1 MTKYTELKAIRQLS
15 KRGDSNSVV
24 DLVENPN
31 TNELL
36 VRKIIFGID
45 QPLYQGI
52 FTREVRALS
61 KLNTCDN
68 IVKIIGHRNLTY
80 TNHTTNEKQ
89 KVGCIV
95 LEFISGETLANTD
108 ILDLTTKEKFKIV
121 KQLLSAIEIAHFNGI
136 IHRDIN
142 PNNIMIDDNGDVK
155 VIDFGICKIK
165 EMVNNSTVYNM
176 GTNMYSAPEVHMHSQ
191 NATEQSDL
199 YSIGAVLYFLFT
211 GELPPNVCNF
221 QTTIDRISGIDIEL
235 KPIIKKLVE
244 VDPINRYKDVSELK
258 NDLSNIFTRFL
269 DVKYRVAISMD
280 SFKFSKLKNI
290 NLIPSSATI
299 SDINIFLPKNF
310 VDLYIN
316 QDNNYEFLG
325 ANYSLMCSYNSA
337 TNIFEVL
344 DIKKI
349 VPLERE
355 KKKKK
360 FCEVS
365 AKLDFVNPRFIHK
378 LSRNDNLEIKNI
390 VDDYSQKYRS
400 KHNVDAVYQSKYGAW
415 RNLLTIT
422 KKSVEDSAIRYA
434 YDSYDIKNNICSFH
448 LKDGVFLGDI
458 VFSKESKF
466 SLEKETRGQKRLFY
480 IGEYEEDIFENDKVI
495 LKVRFNKRPTNLPKS
510 GTICIDY
517 KENIVNIDR
526 QLSALDNIEREDYS
540 CQHNLKEIFAGV
552 TPPKVSVLSGN
563 IKYFNTTL
571 DASQRKAVEKALNS
585 DSLAIIQGPPG
596 TGKTNVIIEIIR
608 QILLLNSQYP
618 DFPEKK
624 ILLVSQSHPAV
635 DKMLDDLIKQSERKP
650 NLIRV
655 GRDEKLNNEIREDYG
670 LNYVKEN
677 WIGKVRKNC
686 ETLAESYFK
695 ELDISSQEFD
705 EYYEEYEKQYIANAE
720 KESINTELLNSFQ
733 AKTNTPSKNRIR
745 KILEVQKQWTEQI
758 QRCDEAEL
766 YVIKNTTIIAGTCT
780 GFISNKIIRD
790 VEFDYVIVD
799 EAAKATYPELAV
811 SFSKAE
817 KIILVGDHKQ
827 LPPVLDEDIIKS
839 NKETIRPDDFKEGL
853 FEKLYNNFPEENK
866 QRLITQYRMHPVIG
880 TLISKVFYEN
890 EIQNGVKAEGR
901 NTGISGYEETAIE
914 WISTSN
920 LSAKKRFESKVGS
933 QPNYTFKNNAE
944 LNIIKNKLKELD
956 GNATRTIKVGVIT
969 AYRAQKFAL
978 KEMINQNNFV
988 NLQIDVDTV
997 DAFQGGQKEIIIYST
1012 VRSSDSA
1019 MSIGFLKSEARL
1031 NVSLSRAQSLL
1042 IIVGDLVFLNNPR
1055 IKDNK
1060 FPEIIEYIQ
1069 ENQGC
1074 KITCAGDE

>member
-95 LEFISGETLANTD
+95 LKFISGETLANTD

-211 GELPPNVCNF
+211 GEQPPNVCDF

-244 VDPINRYKDVSELK
+244 VDPTDRYKDISELK

-290 NLIPSSATI
+290 NLIPNNATI
-299 SDINIFLPKNF
+299 SDINILLPKNF

-316 QDNNYEFLG
+316 QDNYYEFLG
-325 ANYSLMCSYNSA
+325 ANYSLICSYNSS

-355 KKKKK
+355 KKKKR

-365 AKLDFVNPRFIHK
+365 AKLDFVDPRFIHK

-390 VDDYSQKYRS
+390 VDDYCQKYRS

-448 LKDGVFLGDI
+448 LKEGVFLGDI

-495 LKVRFNKRPTNLPKS
+495 LRVRFNKRPINLPKS

-563 IKYFNTTL
+563 IKYFNTSL

-635 DKMLDDLIKQSERKP
+635 DKMLDDLIKQSESKP

-677 WIGKVRKNC
+677 WIGEVRKNC

-705 EYYEEYEKQYIANAE
+705 EYYEEYEKQFIVNAE

-890 EIQNGVKAEGR
+890 EIQNGVKTEDR

-956 GNATRTIKVGVIT
+956 ENATRTIKVGVIT

-1042 IIVGDLVFLNNPR
+1042 IIVGDLDFLNNPR

-1060 FPEIIEYIQ
+1060 FPEIIAYIQ

>member
-31 TNELL
+31 TSELL

-68 IVKIIGHRNLTY
+68 IVKIIGHRNLTH
-80 TNHTTNEKQ
+80 TNHKTNEKQ

-95 LEFISGETLANTD
+95 LEYISGETLANTD
-108 ILDLTTKEKFKIV
+108 ILSLTTKEKFKIV

-142 PNNIMIDDNGDVK
+142 PNNIMLDDNSDVK

-199 YSIGAVLYFLFT
+199 YSIGAVSYFLFT
-211 GELPPNVCNF
+211 GEQPPNVCDF

-244 VDPINRYKDVSELK
+244 VDPTDRYKDISELK

-290 NLIPSSATI
+290 NLIPNSATI
-299 SDINIFLPKNF
+299 SDINILLPKNF

-316 QDNNYEFLG
+316 QDNYYEFLG
-325 ANYSLMCSYNSA
+325 ANYSLICSYNSS

-355 KKKKK
+355 KKKKR

-365 AKLDFVNPRFIHK
+365 AKLNFVDPRFIHK

-390 VDDYSQKYRS
+390 VDDYCQKYRS

-448 LKDGVFLGDI
+448 LKEGVFLGDI

-495 LKVRFNKRPTNLPKS
+495 LRVRFNKRPTNLPKS

-563 IKYFNTTL
+563 IKYFNTSL

-618 DFPEKK
+618 DFLEKK

-635 DKMLDDLIKQSERKP
+635 DKMLDDLIKQSESKP

-655 GRDEKLNNEIREDYG
+655 GRDEKLNDEIREDYG

-677 WIGKVRKNC
+677 WIGEVRKNC
-686 ETLAESYFK
+686 EALAESYFK
-695 ELDISSQEFD
+695 KLDISPQEFD
-705 EYYEEYEKQYIANAE
+705 EYYEEYEKQFIANTE
-720 KESINTELLNSFQ
+720 KDSIDTERLSSFQ

-745 KILEVQKQWTEQI
+745 KILEVQRQWTEQI

-817 KIILVGDHKQ
+817 K
-827 LPPVLDEDIIKS
+827 
-839 NKETIRPDDFKEGL
+839 
-853 FEKLYNNFPEENK
+853 
-866 QRLITQYRMHPVIG
+866 
-880 TLISKVFYEN
+880 
-890 EIQNGVKAEGR
+890 
-901 NTGISGYEETAIE
+901 
-914 WISTSN
+914 
-920 LSAKKRFESKVGS
+920 
-933 QPNYTFKNNAE
+933 
-944 LNIIKNKLKELD
+944 
-956 GNATRTIKVGVIT
+956 
-969 AYRAQKFAL
+969 
-978 KEMINQNNFV
+978 
-988 NLQIDVDTV
+988 
-997 DAFQGGQKEIIIYST
+997 
-1012 VRSSDSA
+1012 
-1019 MSIGFLKSEARL
+1019 
-1031 NVSLSRAQSLL
+1031 
-1042 IIVGDLVFLNNPR
+1042 
-1055 IKDNK
+1055 
-1060 FPEIIEYIQ
+1060 
-1069 ENQGC
+1069 
-1074 KITCAGDE
+1074 

>member
-1 MTKYTELKAIRQLS
+1 MTKYTELKTIKQLS
-15 KRGDSNSVV
+15 NRGDSNSVV

-31 TNELL
+31 TSELL

-68 IVKIIGHRNLTY
+68 IVKIIGHRNLTH
-80 TNHTTNEKQ
+80 TNHKTNEKQ

-95 LEFISGETLANTD
+95 LEYISGETLANTD
-108 ILDLTTKEKFKIV
+108 ILSLTTKEKFKIV

-142 PNNIMIDDNGDVK
+142 PNNIMLDDNSDVK

-211 GELPPNVCNF
+211 GEQPPNVCDF
-221 QTTIDRISGIDIEL
+221 QTTIDGISGIDIEL

-244 VDPINRYKDVSELK
+244 VDPTDRYKDISELK

-290 NLIPSSATI
+290 NLIPNSATI
-299 SDINIFLPKNF
+299 SDINILLPKNF

-316 QDNNYEFLG
+316 QDNYYEFLG
-325 ANYSLMCSYNSA
+325 ANYSLICSYNSS

-355 KKKKK
+355 KKKKR

-390 VDDYSQKYRS
+390 VDDYCQKYRS

-448 LKDGVFLGDI
+448 LKEGVFLGDI

-466 SLEKETRGQKRLFY
+466 SLEKEIRGQKRLFY

-563 IKYFNTTL
+563 IKYFNTSL

-635 DKMLDDLIKQSERKP
+635 DKMLDDLIKQSESKP

-655 GRDEKLNNEIREDYG
+655 GRDEKLNDEIREDYG

-677 WIGKVRKNC
+677 WIGEVRKNC

-705 EYYEEYEKQYIANAE
+705 EYYEEYEKQFIVNAE

-890 EIQNGVKAEGR
+890 EIQNGVKTEDR

-956 GNATRTIKVGVIT
+956 ENATRTIKVGVIT

-1042 IIVGDLVFLNNPR
+1042 IIVGDLDFLNNPR

-1060 FPEIIEYIQ
+1060 FPEIIDYIQ

>member
-1 MTKYTELKAIRQLS
+1 MTKYTELKTIKQLS

-31 TNELL
+31 TSELL

-68 IVKIIGHRNLTY
+68 IVKIIGHRNLTH
-80 TNHTTNEKQ
+80 TNHETNEKQ

-95 LEFISGETLANTD
+95 LEYISGETLANTD
-108 ILDLTTKEKFKIV
+108 ILSLTTKEKFKIV

-142 PNNIMIDDNGDVK
+142 PNNIMLDDNSDVK

-211 GELPPNVCNF
+211 GEQPPNVCDF

-244 VDPINRYKDVSELK
+244 VDPTDRYKDISELK

-269 DVKYRVAISMD
+269 DVRYRVAISMD

-290 NLIPSSATI
+290 NLIPNSATI
-299 SDINIFLPKNF
+299 SDINILLPKNF

-316 QDNNYEFLG
+316 QDNYYEFLG
-325 ANYSLMCSYNSA
+325 ANYSLICSYNSS

-355 KKKKK
+355 KKKKR

-390 VDDYSQKYRS
+390 VDDYCQKYHS

-448 LKDGVFLGDI
+448 LKEGVFLGDI

-495 LKVRFNKRPTNLPKS
+495 LRVRFNKKPTNLPKS

-563 IKYFNTTL
+563 IKYFNTSL

-635 DKMLDDLIKQSERKP
+635 DKMLDDLIKQSESKP

-655 GRDEKLNNEIREDYG
+655 GRDEKLNDEIREDYG

-677 WIGKVRKNC
+677 WIGEVRKNC
-686 ETLAESYFK
+686 EALAESYFK
-695 ELDISSQEFD
+695 KLGISPQEFD
-705 EYYEEYEKQYIANAE
+705 EYYEEYEKQFIANT
-720 KESINTELLNSFQ
+720 KKGSIDTERLSSFQ

-745 KILEVQKQWTEQI
+745 KILEVQRQWTEQI

-827 LPPVLDEDIIKS
+827 LPPILDEDIIKS

-866 QRLITQYRMHPVIG
+866 QRLIMQYRMHPVIG

-890 EIQNGVKAEGR
+890 EIQNGVKAEDR

-956 GNATRTIKVGVIT
+956 KNASRTIKVGVIT

-978 KEMINQNNFV
+978 KEMINQHNFV

-1042 IIVGDLVFLNNPR
+1042 IIVGDLDFLNNPR

>member
-211 GELPPNVCNF
+211 GEQPPNVCNF

-390 VDDYSQKYRS
+390 VDDYCQKYRS

-480 IGEYEEDIFENDKVI
+480 IGEYE
-495 LKVRFNKRPTNLPKS
+495 
-510 GTICIDY
+510 
-517 KENIVNIDR
+517 
-526 QLSALDNIEREDYS
+526 
-540 CQHNLKEIFAGV
+540 V
-552 TPPKVSVLSGN
+552 TQRLWDAVMHSNPS
-563 IKYFNTTL
+563 TT
-571 DASQRKAVEKALNS
+571 
-585 DSLAIIQGPPG
+585 
-596 TGKTNVIIEIIR
+596 
-608 QILLLNSQYP
+608 
-618 DFPEKK
+618 
-624 ILLVSQSHPAV
+624 
-635 DKMLDDLIKQSERKP
+635 
-650 NLIRV
+650 
-655 GRDEKLNNEIREDYG
+655 
-670 LNYVKEN
+670 
-677 WIGKVRKNC
+677 
-686 ETLAESYFK
+686 
-695 ELDISSQEFD
+695 
-705 EYYEEYEKQYIANAE
+705 
-720 KESINTELLNSFQ
+720 
-733 AKTNTPSKNRIR
+733 
-745 KILEVQKQWTEQI
+745 
-758 QRCDEAEL
+758 
-766 YVIKNTTIIAGTCT
+766 
-780 GFISNKIIRD
+780 
-790 VEFDYVIVD
+790 
-799 EAAKATYPELAV
+799 
-811 SFSKAE
+811 
-817 KIILVGDHKQ
+817 VGDHLPVHNISWEDCQ
-827 LPPVLDEDIIKS
+827 LFIQ
-839 NKETIRPDDFKEGL
+839 
-853 FEKLYNNFPEENK
+853 KLN
-866 QRLITQYRMHPVIG
+866 QV
-880 TLISKVFYEN
+880 S
-890 EIQNGVKAEGR
+890 GR
-901 NTGISGYEETAIE
+901 NFRLPTEAEWEYAAKYDPVSGSYHKYAGGSSPSSYAWYTDNSQNALHSVGTKSANALGLYDMSGNVIE
-914 WISTSN
+914 WCQDIYTNYGSGNPDLGKDERVLRGGYYGSASSAVKTTS
-920 LSAKKRFESKVGS
+920 RGS
-933 QPNYTFKNNAE
+933 CNYTVKQPAFG
-944 LNIIKNKLKELD
+944 LRLC
-956 GNATRTIKVGVIT
+956 
-969 AYRAQKFAL
+969 
-978 KEMINQNNFV
+978 
-988 NLQIDVDTV
+988 LQ
-997 DAFQGGQKEIIIYST
+997 
-1012 VRSSDSA
+1012 
-1019 MSIGFLKSEARL
+1019 
-1031 NVSLSRAQSLL
+1031 
-1042 IIVGDLVFLNNPR
+1042 
-1055 IKDNK
+1055 
-1060 FPEIIEYIQ
+1060 
-1069 ENQGC
+1069 
-1074 KITCAGDE
+1074 